1 VEKEANAEK
10 YAEEGWAMWQAAL
23 VDKTAMP
30 EEKPH
35 VPIFLPSKQ
44 QKSACRRECPSQ
56 IR

>member
-44 QKSACRRECPSQ
+44 QKSASRRECPSQ